1 MPMESRNRDERLRRR
16 IRWTVI
22 VLVIVVLGFYI
33 GTFVRQLP

>member
-1 MPMESRNRDERLRRR
+1 MDSRDRDERTRRR

-22 VLVIVVLGFYI
+22 VLVIAVLGFYI

>member
-1 MPMESRNRDERLRRR
+1 MDPQHRDARTRRR

-22 VLVIVVLGFYI
+22 ILVIVALGLYV